1 MGISVWAL
9 IVFIIVIL
17 IWAIFTKRNISEA
30 MIIGFLITLAFSGTR
45 AVELFLP
52 SLMKGL
58 THSVVFASLAFI
70 FMAQLINYTGLI
82 GRIIQILNSL
92 IGRLPGGA
100 AYVNTIGSGLFALVA
115 GSGSGIAATTGAI
128 TIPWMEKSGWKK
140 EHASS
145 IVAGNS
151 GFGSIIPP
159 NSTMFI
165 MLGFAPVAA
174 TVDFNNL
181 FLALYVAGA
190 YALLHRIIVVFL
202 MTKRYKIQPVPAEF
216 ILPFSKTFK
225 EGWHSLIIFL
235 GIVIPIL
242 INFGP
247 LATWFNSIESVGA
260 EAMDSISFIVWV
272 PVFMILFTLLVGRNH
287 LPKSKIGWKD
297 FFEKTAP
304 SYFVIG
310 PVLIFTFA
318 TSAVLNEL
326 GLTEELQALM
336 TAFDLPKWLMIALV
350 GIIITL
356 VATPLAT
363 TATVATIG
371 LATFG
376 ALTAVGVDP
385 LLAVVTIMMF
395 GATEGSTPTSGPIYV
410 ATGMAKVG
418 PEKTYVPLLL
428 YYTIPLMI
436 ISWLI
441 GMGILPIPI

>member
-1 MGISVWAL
+1 MDTAVWAL
-9 IVFIIVIL
+9 VSFIAIIL
-17 IWAIFTKRNISEA
+17 FWAIFTKRNIGEA
-30 MIIGFLITLAFSGTR
+30 MILGFLVTLAFSGER
-45 AVELFLP
+45 ALELFFP
-52 SLMKGL
+52 SLMRGL
-58 THSVVFASLAFI
+58 THEVVFASLAFI

-100 AYVNTIGSGLFALVA
+100 AYVNTFGSGLFALVA
-115 GSGSGIAATTGAI
+115 GSGSGIAATTGSI
-128 TIPWMEKSGWKK
+128 TIPWMERSGWRK
-140 EHASS
+140 EHAAS

-174 TVDFNNL
+174 TVGQSEL
-181 FLALYVAGA
+181 FLALYVAGL
-190 YALLHRIIVVFL
+190 YALIHRVVVVFI
-202 MTKRYKIQPVPAEF
+202 MTKKYKIQPVHADL
-216 ILPFSKTFK
+216 IQPFSQSMKA
-225 EGWHSLIIFL
+225 GWTSLLIFL
-235 GIVIPIL
+235 GIVIPLI

-247 LATWFNSIESVGA
+247 LANWFLTLETVGA

-272 PVFMILFTLLVGRNH
+272 PVFMILFTLAVGRNH
-287 LPKSKIGWKD
+287 LPKGKSQWLD

-318 TSAVLNEL
+318 TSAVLNEI
-326 GLTEELQALM
+326 GLTEQLQALM
-336 TAFDLPKWLMIALV
+336 TSFDVSKGLMVAIV
-350 GIIITL
+350 GIVITL

-363 TATVATIG
+363 SATIATIG
-371 LATFG
+371 LASFG

-410 ATGMAKVG
+410 ATGMAKIG
-418 PEKTYVPLLL
+418 AEKTYIPLLL
-428 YYTIPLMI
+428 FYTIPLMI

-441 GMGILPIPI
+441 GMGIIPIPI

>member
-1 MGISVWAL
+1 MGTAVWAL
-9 IVFIIVIL
+9 IAFILIVL
-17 IWAIFTKRNISEA
+17 IWAIFTKRNIGEA
-30 MIIGFLITLAFSGTR
+30 MILGFIITLIFSGSR
-45 AVELFLP
+45 AFDLFLP
-52 SLMKGL
+52 SLMRGL

-100 AYVNTIGSGLFALVA
+100 AYVNTFGSALFALVA
-115 GSGSGIAATTGAI
+115 GSGSGIAATTGSI
-128 TIPWMEKSGWKK
+128 TIPWMERSGWKK
-140 EHASS
+140 EHAAS

-174 TVDFNNL
+174 SVGESDL
-181 FLALYVAGA
+181 FLALYIAGL
-190 YALLHRIIVVFL
+190 YALIHRLVVVYI
-202 MTKRYKIQPVPAEF
+202 MTKKYNIQPVHPDLIQPLAKS
-216 ILPFSKTFK
+216 FS
-225 EGWHSLIIFL
+225 EGWSSLLIFMGII
-235 GIVIPIL
+235 IPLI

-247 LATWFNSIESVGA
+247 LAKWFLAQESLGA
-260 EAMDSISFIVWV
+260 PVMDSISFIVWV

-287 LPKSKIGWKD
+287 LPRGKKEWTT

-304 SYFVIG
+304 SYYVIG

-318 TSAVLNEL
+318 TSAVLNEI
-326 GLTEELQALM
+326 GLTEQLQTLM
-336 TAFDLPKWLMIALV
+336 TSFALPKWLMVAIV
-350 GIIITL
+350 GIVITL

-363 TATVATIG
+363 SATIATIG
-371 LATFG
+371 LASFG

-418 PEKTYVPLLL
+418 AEKTYVPLLL
-428 YYTIPLMI
+428 FYTIPLMI

-441 GMGILPIPI
+441 GMGIIPIPI

>member
-1 MGISVWAL
+1 MGIAVWAL
-9 IVFIIVIL
+9 AAFIVIVL
-17 IWAIFTKRNISEA
+17 IWAIFTKRNIGEA
-30 MIIGFLITLAFSGTR
+30 MILGFIITLVFSGSR
-45 AVELFLP
+45 AFELFLP
-52 SLMKGL
+52 SLMTGL

-100 AYVNTIGSGLFALVA
+100 AYVNTFGSALFALVA
-115 GSGSGIAATTGAI
+115 GSGSGIAATTGSI
-128 TIPWMEKSGWKK
+128 TIPWMEKSGWRK
-140 EHASS
+140 EHAASV
-145 IVAGNS
+145 VAGNS

-174 TVDFNNL
+174 SVTESDL
-181 FLALYVAGA
+181 FLALYIAGL
-190 YALLHRIIVVFL
+190 YALIHRVVVVYV
-202 MTKRYKIQPVPAEF
+202 MTKKYNIQPVHPDL
-216 ILPFSKTFK
+216 IQPLSKSFS
-225 EGWHSLIIFL
+225 EGWTSLLIFL
-235 GIVIPIL
+235 GIIIPLI

-247 LATWFNSIESVGA
+247 LSRWFLSRESLG
-260 EAMDSISFIVWV
+260 EAVMGSISFIVWV
-272 PVFMILFTLLVGRNH
+272 PVFMIFFTLLVGRNH
-287 LPKSKIGWKD
+287 LPKGKKQWTA

-304 SYFVIG
+304 SYYVIG

-318 TSAVLNEL
+318 TSAVLNEI
-326 GLTEELQALM
+326 GLTEQLQALM
-336 TAFDLPKWLMIALV
+336 TSFALPKWLMVAIV
-350 GIIITL
+350 GIVITL

-363 TATVATIG
+363 SATIATIG
-371 LATFG
+371 LASFG

-385 LLAVVTIMMF
+385 LVAVVTIMMF

-428 YYTIPLMI
+428 FYTLPLMI

-441 GMGILPIPI
+441 GMGIIPITF

>member
-1 MGISVWAL
+1 MGTAVWAL
-9 IVFIIVIL
+9 ITFIVIIL
-17 IWAIFTKRNISEA
+17 FWAIFTKRNIGEA
-30 MIIGFLITLAFSGTR
+30 MILGFITTLIFSGSQ
-45 AVELFLP
+45 AFELFFP
-52 SLMKGL
+52 SLMRGL
-58 THSVVFASLAFI
+58 THEVVFASLAFI
-70 FMAQLINYTGLI
+70 FMAQLINHTGLI
-82 GRIIQILNSL
+82 GHIIQILNSL

-100 AYVNTIGSGLFALVA
+100 AYVNTFGSGLFALVA
-115 GSGSGIAATTGAI
+115 GSGSGIAATTGSI
-128 TIPWMEKSGWKK
+128 TIPWMERSGWRK
-140 EHASS
+140 EHAAS

-174 TVDFNNL
+174 TVGQGEL
-181 FLALYVAGA
+181 FIALYVAGL
-190 YALLHRIIVVFL
+190 YALIHRVLVVYI
-202 MTKRYKIQPVPAEF
+202 MTKKYNIQPVHADLIQP
-216 ILPFSKTFK
+216 IGKSFS
-225 EGWHSLIIFL
+225 EGWYSLLIFL
-235 GIVIPIL
+235 GILIPLI

-247 LATWFNSIESVGA
+247 LANWFLSVGSIG
-260 EAMDSISFIVWV
+260 ESAMGAISFIVWV
-272 PVFMILFTLLVGRNH
+272 PVFMIIFTLLVGRNH
-287 LPKSKIGWKD
+287 LPKGKGEWLK

-304 SYFVIG
+304 SYYVIG

-318 TSAVLNEL
+318 TSAVLNEI
-326 GLTEELQALM
+326 GLTEQLQTLM
-336 TAFDLPKWLMIALV
+336 MSFAVPKWLMVAIV
-350 GIIITL
+350 GIVITL

-363 TATVATIG
+363 SATIATIG
-371 LATFG
+371 LASFG

-418 PEKTYVPLLL
+418 AEKTYVPLLL

-441 GMGILPIPI
+441 GMGIIPIPL

>member
-1 MGISVWAL
+1 MGTAVWAL
-9 IVFIIVIL
+9 IAFILIVL
-17 IWAIFTKRNISEA
+17 IWAIFTKRNIGEA
-30 MIIGFLITLAFSGTR
+30 MILGFIITLIFSGSR
-45 AVELFLP
+45 AFDLFLP
-52 SLMKGL
+52 SLMRGL

-100 AYVNTIGSGLFALVA
+100 AYVNTFGSALFALVA
-115 GSGSGIAATTGAI
+115 GSGSGIAATTGSI
-128 TIPWMEKSGWKK
+128 TIPWMERSGWKK
-140 EHASS
+140 EHAAS

-174 TVDFNNL
+174 SVGESDL
-181 FLALYVAGA
+181 FLALYIAGL
-190 YALLHRIIVVFL
+190 YALIHRLVVVYI
-202 MTKRYKIQPVPAEF
+202 MTKKYNIQPVHPDLIQPLAKS
-216 ILPFSKTFK
+216 FS
-225 EGWHSLIIFL
+225 EGWSSLIIFM
-235 GIVIPIL
+235 GIIIPLI

-247 LATWFNSIESVGA
+247 LAKWFSAQESLGA
-260 EAMDSISFIVWV
+260 PVMDSISFIVWV

-287 LPKSKIGWKD
+287 LPKGKKEWTT

-304 SYFVIG
+304 SYYVIG

-318 TSAVLNEL
+318 TSAVLNEI
-326 GLTEELQALM
+326 GLTEQLQTLM
-336 TAFDLPKWLMIALV
+336 TSFALPKWLMVAIV
-350 GIIITL
+350 GIVITL

-363 TATVATIG
+363 SATIATIG
-371 LATFG
+371 LASFG

-418 PEKTYVPLLL
+418 AEKTYVPLLL
-428 YYTIPLMI
+428 FYTIPLMI

-441 GMGILPIPI
+441 GMGIIPIPI

>member
-1 MGISVWAL
+1 MGTAVWAL
-9 IVFIIVIL
+9 IAFIVIVL
-17 IWAIFTKRNISEA
+17 FWAIFTKRNIGEA
-30 MIIGFLITLAFSGTR
+30 MILGFVVTLIFSGSQ
-45 AVELFLP
+45 AFDLFLP
-52 SLMKGL
+52 SLMTGL

-100 AYVNTIGSGLFALVA
+100 AYVNTFGSGLFALVA
-115 GSGSGIAATTGAI
+115 GSGSGIAATTGSI
-128 TIPWMEKSGWKK
+128 TIPWMERSGWRK
-140 EHASS
+140 EHAASV
-145 IVAGNS
+145 VAGNS

-165 MLGFAPVAA
+165 MLGFTPVAA
-174 TVDFNNL
+174 TVGQGDL
-181 FLALYVAGA
+181 FIALYVAGL
-190 YALLHRIIVVFL
+190 YALIHRVVVVYI
-202 MTKRYKIQPVPAEF
+202 MTKKYKIQPVHADLIQP
-216 ILPFSKTFK
+216 IGKSFS
-225 EGWHSLIIFL
+225 EGWTSLLIFL
-235 GIVIPIL
+235 GILIPL
-242 INFGP
+242 IIHFGP
-247 LATWFNSIESVGA
+247 LASWFTSLESIGET
-260 EAMDSISFIVWV
+260 AMGSISFIVWV
-272 PVFMILFTLLVGRNH
+272 PVFMIIFTLIVGRNH
-287 LPKSKIGWKD
+287 LPKGKNQWIT
-297 FFEKTAP
+297 FFEETAP
-304 SYFVIG
+304 SYYVIG

-318 TSAVLNEL
+318 TSAVLNQI
-326 GLTEELQALM
+326 GLTEQLQALM
-336 TAFDLPKWLMIALV
+336 TSFAVPKGLMVAIV

-363 TATVATIG
+363 SATIATIG
-371 LATFG
+371 LASFG

-410 ATGMAKVG
+410 ATGMARVA

-441 GMGILPIPI
+441 GMGIIPIPL

>member
-1 MGISVWAL
+1 MGTAVWAL
-9 IVFIIVIL
+9 ISFIAIVL
-17 IWAIFTKRNISEA
+17 FWAIFTKRNIGEA
-30 MIIGFLITLAFSGTR
+30 MILGFVVTLVFSGSQ
-45 AVELFLP
+45 AFELFLP

-100 AYVNTIGSGLFALVA
+100 AYVNTFGSGLFALVA
-115 GSGSGIAATTGAI
+115 GSGSGIAATTGSI
-128 TIPWMEKSGWKK
+128 TIPWMERSGWRK
-140 EHASS
+140 EHAAS

-165 MLGFAPVAA
+165 MLGFTPVAA
-174 TVDFNNL
+174 TVGQGDL
-181 FLALYVAGA
+181 FIALYIAGL
-190 YALLHRIIVVFL
+190 YALIHRVVVVFI
-202 MTKRYKIQPVPAEF
+202 MTKKYNIQSVHPNLIQP
-216 ILPFSKTFK
+216 IGKSFS
-225 EGWHSLIIFL
+225 EGWTSLLIFL
-235 GIVIPIL
+235 GIIL
-242 INFGP
+242 PLIIHFGP
-247 LATWFNSIESVGA
+247 LAKWYASVESVG
-260 EAMDSISFIVWV
+260 ETAMNAMSFIVWV
-272 PVFMILFTLLVGRNH
+272 PVFMIIFTLIVGRNH
-287 LPKSKIGWKD
+287 LPKGKSQWVK
-297 FFEKTAP
+297 FFEDTAP
-304 SYFVIG
+304 SYYVIG

-318 TSAVLNEL
+318 TSAILNEI
-326 GLTEELQALM
+326 GLTEQLQTLM
-336 TAFDLPKWLMIALV
+336 MSFAVPKWLMIAIV

-363 TATVATIG
+363 SATIATIG
-371 LATFG
+371 LASFG

-410 ATGMAKVG
+410 ATGMARVG
-418 PEKTYVPLLL
+418 PEKTYVPLLI

-441 GMGILPIPI
+441 GMGIIPIPL